1 VDEVRRSD
9 VSETDKVRCGCLLTS
24 TMGLPCACSLAKT
37 VKEDEPIRLTD
48 VDDHCMKL
56 RFDAANLC
64 THEDA
69 DLSRV
74 LKCDVLQV

>member
-9 VSETDKVRCGCLLTS
+9 VSETDKARCGCLLTS

-48 VDDHCMKL
+48 IHCHWKRL
-56 RFDAANLC
+56 HFDAANLC
-64 THEDA
+64 AHEDA
-69 DLSRV
+69 DLSLV
-74 LKCDVLQV
+74 LECDVLQV